1 MLVKLIGMQGLIAL
15 LGFLSTSVLTKT
27 YGISAFGEIAF
38 ALAVANIFA
47 CVIRYGYDETLIV
60 RLHKSTEAKT
70 EFFSS
75 LCIRYGLFILT
86 AALLFV
92 LPQSI
97 SRLSLDQVLVVVS
110 FLLVVLQLQSIFDY
124 VGKQILHVSTVV
136 FNKLMIFTFLLALSF
151 SFDALTNYML
161 AIFIANITV
170 LFIQFILYQKIQ
182 PFSSSASYFTNLREV
197 IIDQLKGNFT
207 IMLASLLALSL
218 YSANQIIIKEKLS
231 FIELGVFAVQ
241 WQVVN
246 VFVIFLKQLTRI
258 YKPKLALYLNRS
270 DSKFKGTYIQ
280 FACIVSFLP
289 ALAGIMLYPFYDF
302 IFSTLFGD
310 DLLGY
315 KNIYLLMMLFLFLRG
330 VHLSI
335 TQWFILFQINRPV
348 MLSYLFSLLGASIIT
363 VVYWKNYV
371 LADAVIAMI
380 IGMGFAVG
388 FLAINLL
395 LKYFN
400 KPNLSKIKDI

>member
-1 MLVKLIGMQGLIAL
+1 MLLKLITLQGLIAL
-15 LGFLSTSVLTKT
+15 LGFASTSVLTKT

-60 RLHKSTEAKT
+60 RLHKSSEAKT

-75 LCIRYGLFILT
+75 LCIRYSLFILT
-86 AALLFV
+86 AVVLFV

-110 FLLVVLQLQSIFDY
+110 FLLVVLQLQSVFDY
-124 VGKQILHVSTVV
+124 VGKQVLHVSTVA
-136 FNKLMIFTFLLALSF
+136 FNKLMIFIFLLILSF
-151 SFDALTNYML
+151 FLEALTNYMV
-161 AIFIANITV
+161 AILIANIVV
-170 LFIQFILYQKIQ
+170 LLIQFYLYQKIQ
-182 PFSSSASYFTNLREV
+182 PFSSSASYVTNLREV
-197 IIDQLKGNFT
+197 LIDQLKGNFT

-218 YSANQIIIKEKLS
+218 YSANQIVIKEKLS

-270 DSKFKGTYIQ
+270 DPQFKSTFIQ
-280 FACIVSFLP
+280 FAFMLSFLP
-289 ALAGIMLYPFYDF
+289 SLAGVMLYPFYDF

-310 DLLGY
+310 GLIGY

-330 VHLSI
+330 LHLSL
-335 TQWFILFQINRPV
+335 TQWFVLLQINNPV
-348 MLSYLFSLLGASIIT
+348 MLSYLFSLFGASIIT
-363 VVYWKNYV
+363 VINWQNYV
-371 LADAVIAMI
+371 LADAVIAMVV
-380 IGMGFAVG
+380 GMGFAIG

-400 KPNLSKIKDI
+400 KSDLFKIKNI